1 MRYLQ
6 NILLRF
12 SQGSLAR
19 NEHKKAEL
27 PSIDGTDDARLEN
40 SLYLSIPSFPIRT
53 NQLAVSTRMSQ
64 VNIKCWNTVGFG
76 ISPNQ
81 PKKVCGLYHRSG
93 LSPASKIV
101 AFNYLLA
108 AHLLPVQHYHVNTQ
122 IAKCQPFRIKT

>member
-12 SQGSLAR
+12 SQCSLAR

-27 PSIDGTDDARLEN
+27 PSIDGTDDARLKN

-53 NQLAVSTRMSQ
+53 NQLAVLTRRTKPIS
-64 VNIKCWNTVGFG
+64 NVGIPSVSEFHR
-76 ISPNQ
+76 ISL
-81 PKKVCGLYHRSG
+81 KKVCGLYHRSG

-122 IAKCQPFRIKT
+122 ITKCQPFRAKT